1 MINCTKRWLVG
12 LLAVSLLLPGCAS
25 DGATT
30 SDTTVSSGST
40 DHTET
45 VETADPSTVFG
56 LPEKKEIGGEL
67 KVYNCFSDASS
78 LFITTALTVES
89 TTGDTIGDAIYKR
102 NQIIEENYGVKLV
115 EIPVKVNDQNTTLRN
130 SIQAGDNSFDFAM
143 VRNNTVSAL
152 AMEGM
157 CTDLAELESLDLEK
171 VWWDQR
177 ANEQMRMGEHL
188 YYTYSDFATTHYD
201 MVRCFFFN
209 KSIASEYELPDL
221 YSIVREGEWTLEKM
235 QELGMQ
241 VSADNGDGVWNESD
255 QYGFIGVPST
265 SLSAMLVGADAA
277 YVTIEDGYPK
287 IGFTTEH
294 FVDAYNRIL
303 DCVFND
309 NFFYTGAKKNTVAS
323 ELFVEGHSLFLL
335 TTMSNTKTLRTM
347 DTDFGILPLPKYD
360 AAQEN
365 YWCNS
370 PSPYAIMIPYNNPD
384 PERTAFLIE
393 ALSYYSYL
401 EVRPAYFDVM
411 LHGRVSRDEQSSE
424 MLDLIFSNLM
434 YTVPLETSVDYSS
447 KINKMMQENDRS
459 ITSYLTS
466 VQGTVEKHLD
476 AFIEKI
482 KG

>member
-255 QYGFIGVPST
+255 PST
-265 SLSAMLVGADAA
+265 ALSA
-277 YVTIEDGYPK
+277 
-287 IGFTTEH
+287 
-294 FVDAYNRIL
+294 
-303 DCVFND
+303 
-309 NFFYTGAKKNTVAS
+309 
-323 ELFVEGHSLFLL
+323 SLPPRSLL
-335 TTMSNTKTLRTM
+335 CWSVPTLPM
-347 DTDFGILPLPKYD
+347 
-360 AAQEN
+360 
-365 YWCNS
+365 
-370 PSPYAIMIPYNNPD
+370 
-384 PERTAFLIE
+384 
-393 ALSYYSYL
+393 
-401 EVRPAYFDVM
+401 
-411 LHGRVSRDEQSSE
+411 
-424 MLDLIFSNLM
+424 
-434 YTVPLETSVDYSS
+434 
-447 KINKMMQENDRS
+447 
-459 ITSYLTS
+459 
-466 VQGTVEKHLD
+466 
-476 AFIEKI
+476 
-482 KG
+482 